1 MVDSGAMA
9 AAQVNSTTPSLH
21 RNCDPHYADL
31 RPQPPTLPSPSPP
44 PSPLTHHPSRRPLT
58 TTTTSSSSTTT
69 YPSHPRKG
77 AGKLA
82 ARAEGRS
89 SRAPG
94 WRDPLRGGV
103 MDTNGLEELEVSA
116 EPDAAV
122 PPSEASPL
130 GQELG
135 WDILSSLYPED
146 DFDD

>member
-1 MVDSGAMA
+1 MQISAL
-9 AAQVNSTTPSLH
+9 SS
-21 RNCDPHYADL
+21 
-31 RPQPPTLPSPSPP
+31 PTLPSPSPP

-58 TTTTSSSSTTT
+58 TTTTSSTSTTT
-69 YPSHPRKG
+69 SPSHPRKG